1 VLELPQINLARLIIA
16 GPSIFV
22 KVLKILQN
30 ILYEE
35 VRDEEIVSYY
45 LGNLNSRKRA

>member
-35 VRDEEIVSYY
+35 VPDDIHNAVITK
-45 LGNLNSRKRA
+45 RKGS